1 MIRTFAPKKP
11 QDKLVGFAGSPFD
24 IAQAGHGIPDCASVT
39 IIYNNLDVPT
49 EVQVHDSEGHFL
61 SRITRSYNAQGQV
74 GEDKQVIENPEF
86 MLRAMLPAG
95 ARDQLP
101 LGFAEEAKVFFRGK
115 DGFYG
120 TSYTYDA
127 QNRQTLMS
135 RWFGPMRDETT
146 TTYNEHGDKAEEHT
160 TRPGYSQPAAAAEG
174 PPGAHPCSGPH
185 EQSKVRYS
193 YDNDSQSNSPDE
205 TITSPSSL
213 DESFK
218 ASNTYRRKL
227 TYF

>member
-1 MIRTFAPKKP
+1 MIRSFAPKKP

-101 LGFAEEAKVFFRGK
+101 LGFAEEAKAFFWCK
-115 DGFYG
+115 DGFY
-120 TSYTYDA
+120 
-127 QNRQTLMS
+127 
-135 RWFGPMRDETT
+135 
-146 TTYNEHGDKAEEHT
+146 
-160 TRPGYSQPAAAAEG
+160 RP
-174 PPGAHPCSGPH
+174 HF
-185 EQSKVRYS
+185 
-193 YDNDSQSNSPDE
+193 
-205 TITSPSSL
+205 TSPSQ
-213 DESFK
+213 
-218 ASNTYRRKL
+218 TPPTPL
-227 TYF
+227 T